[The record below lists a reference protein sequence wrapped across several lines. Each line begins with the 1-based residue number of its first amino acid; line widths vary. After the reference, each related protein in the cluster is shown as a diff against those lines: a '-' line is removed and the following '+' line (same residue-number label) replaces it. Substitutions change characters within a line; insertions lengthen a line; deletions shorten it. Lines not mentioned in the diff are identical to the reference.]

1 MTESSPHD
9 DSAAPGAA
17 AKTADA
23 AEVLCERRGPIAV
36 LTLSHPAALNAMTW
50 SMYEEL
56 SRYCI
61 ELDADDSVRVVIV
74 QGAGDRA
81 FVAGTD
87 ITQFREFKT
96 ADDGV
101 RYEQNLDRYV
111 GSLESLG
118 KPTIA
123 KIRGYAVGGG
133 ASLALAC
140 DLRIATPALKFG
152 VPIARTLG
160 NCLSARTLA
169 RIVELVGPSR
179 TKQLIYTAELLEAP
193 ACLALGIVNE
203 VVDDGN
209 LDTRVDAL
217 AEQVAGHAPLTLAAT
232 KRTIARILEEQR
244 PQPDEESVRRVYG
257 SNDFH
262 EGVSAFV
269 EKRKP
274 MWQGR

>member
-1 MTESSPHD
+1 MPD
-9 DSAAPGAA
+9 P
-17 AKTADA
+17 
-23 AEVLCERRGPIAV
+23 AEVLCVREGPVAT
-36 LTLSHPAALNAMTW
+36 LTFSHPEALNAMTW
-50 SMYEEL
+50 GMYEEL
-56 SRYCI
+56 NDHCQQ
-61 ELDADDSVRVVIV
+61 LNADDSVRVVIV

-87 ITQFREFKT
+87 ITQFQKFTT

-101 RYEQNLDRYV
+101 NYEENLDRYV

-140 DLRIATPALKFG
+140 DLRMATPTLKFG
-152 VPIARTLG
+152 IPIARTLG

-179 TKQLIYTAELLEAP
+179 TKQVLYTAELLEAP
-193 ACLALGIVNE
+193 ACLAVGLVNE
-203 VVDDGN
+203 VVDDSE
-209 LDTRVDAL
+209 LDARVEAL
-217 AEQVAGHAPLTLAAT
+217 AAQIAGHAPLTLAAT
-232 KRTIARILEEQR
+232 KRTITRILEERR

-257 SNDFH
+257 SHDFH

-274 MWQGR
+274 VWEGH